1 MHIDAAFG
9 FAFLDIELAFEIV
22 VFCLFCDFSKSAQ
35 ANRDFAVPRK
45 FAPRNKTDVS
55 AGEIDPG
62 GIGHSIEI
70 RRAGKPRIGKIGRP
84 LKEAV
89 GENSVV
95 FEARARKE
103 NSLKAIR
110 RGATAYGL
118 SFEGNGA
125 FENG

>member
-9 FAFLDIELAFEIV
+9 FAFLDIKLAFEIV
-22 VFCLFCDFSKSAQ
+22 VFCLFCNFSESAQ

-45 FAPRNKTDVS
+45 FAPRAKTNVS
-55 AGEIDPG
+55 A
-62 GIGHSIEI
+62 
-70 RRAGKPRIGKIGRP
+70 GKIGRP

-89 GENSVV
+89 GENGVV
-95 FEARARKE
+95 FEARARKK

-110 RGATAYGL
+110 RGAAAYGL

-125 FENG
+125 FE